1 MDKSITL
8 SCKRIHLIILFYCVL
23 LSACTARPQ
32 EISLTL
38 VNESSAPIKTFAFYS
53 LSAKK
58 FICGKDLMPQD
69 SIQQVVVFDPT
80 ISDVKTGSKAMIIFE
95 INNIHYHIDTG
106 FYEKQ
111 KWNSSKDDLAVY
123 ITDSGIYYREFKFDE
138 YTGYVYKRSPAV
150 GYFELKTRG
159 KLRKIS
165 DCKYEY
171 LDKTAL

>member
-8 SCKRIHLIILFYCVL
+8 HRKKIHLIFIFYCIL

-32 EISLTL
+32 EIRLTL
-38 VNESSAPIKTFAFYS
+38 VNESSKPIKTYAFYS
-53 LSAKK
+53 LSSNN
-58 FICGKDLMPQD
+58 FICGKDLMPGD
-69 SIQQVVVFDPT
+69 SIRQIVVFDPAS
-80 ISDVKTGSKAMIIFE
+80 ISVKTGAKAMIIFE
-95 INNIHYHIDTG
+95 INNIHYRADTG

-123 ITDSGIYYREFKFDE
+123 ITDSGIYYRGFDFNE
-138 YTGYVYKRSPAV
+138 YAGYVYKRSPDV